1 VYYTRLVTVGGFQQS
16 NKGGPLATLNKK
28 KCPQSEVE
36 AVVVV
41 VAGVVA
47 LHSSILEV
55 LALKL
60 RQLFPPLPTKEVVA
74 GGEVGHKE
82 VEAV

>member
-1 VYYTRLVTVGGFQQS
+1 M
-16 NKGGPLATLNKK
+16 
-28 KCPQSEVE
+28 
-36 AVVVV
+36 VVV